1 MNSTE
6 RTFYGSPFWVP
17 KGTFFK
23 CSDKNESFYLQKVCF
38 SDREKFSEPYRPHPK
53 IGKTQHNAFL
63 WVALENSAQRFPMGR
78 VGKLSTTLSYGSRW
92 KTQHNAF
99 LWVALENSAQ
109 RFPMGRVVGWELSF
123 TEDFVVIPT
132 IDLEIQLFVG
142 LVMGRS
148 AWWELSFTEDL
159 L

>member
-6 RTFYGSPFWVP
+6 RTFYGSPFWAQ

-38 SDREKFSEPYRPHPK
+38 SDREKFSTSPK
-53 IGKTQHNAFL
+53 N
-63 WVALENSAQRFPMGR
+63 R
-78 VGKLSTTLSYGSRW
+78 
-92 KTQHNAF
+92 
-99 LWVALENSAQ
+99 ENSAQ

-142 LVMGRS
+142 RLWVALHGGN
-148 AWWELSFTEDL
+148 
-159 L
+159 

>member
-6 RTFYGSPFWVP
+6 RAFYGSPFWAQ

-38 SDREKFSEPYRPHPK
+38 SDREKFSEPPPRPK

-78 VGKLSTTLSYGSRW
+78 VGKLSTTLFMNRVG
-92 KTQHNAF
+92 KLNTTLFMN
-99 LWVALENSAQ
+99 
-109 RFPMGRVVGWELSF
+109 RVVGWVMARS
-123 TEDFVVIPT
+123 T
-132 IDLEIQLFVG
+132 IRVLCLFSQA
-142 LVMGRS
+142 M
-148 AWWELSFTEDL
+148 
-159 L
+159 

>member
-1 MNSTE
+1 MNRVGKLNTTLS
-6 RTFYGSPFWVP
+6 YGSRW
-17 KGTFFK
+17 
-23 CSDKNESFYLQKVCF
+23 
-38 SDREKFSEPYRPHPK
+38 
-53 IGKTQHNAFL
+53 KTQHNAFL

-109 RFPMGRVVGWELSF
+109 RFPMGRVVEWELSF

-132 IDLEIQLFVG
+132 
-142 LVMGRS
+142 
-148 AWWELSFTEDL
+148 
-159 L
+159 

>member
-1 MNSTE
+1 MGRVGKLSTTLFMNRVGKLST
-6 RTFYGSPFWVP
+6 TLSYGSRW
-17 KGTFFK
+17 
-23 CSDKNESFYLQKVCF
+23 
-38 SDREKFSEPYRPHPK
+38 
-53 IGKTQHNAFL
+53 KTQHNAFL

-109 RFPMGRVVGWELSF
+109 RFPMGRVVEWELSF

-142 LVMGRS
+142 LVMIKNSIEFEKFRRIGAES
-148 AWWELSFTEDL
+148 AVQPTTGFCSNFLR
-159 L
+159 